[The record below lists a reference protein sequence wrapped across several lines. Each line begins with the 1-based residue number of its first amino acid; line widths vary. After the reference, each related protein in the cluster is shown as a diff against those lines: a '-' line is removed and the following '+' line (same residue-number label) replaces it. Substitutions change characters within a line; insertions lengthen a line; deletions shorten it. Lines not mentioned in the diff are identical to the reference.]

1 MERICKKEELLLYR
15 LEGKWND
22 YIGVQKIVL
31 KVLREESFFVDD
43 KVINQ
48 QTGMVIRIN
57 AKGIKE
63 TIGPGKR
70 FQALPKVLKEEKI
83 ATIRHLKQI
92 IARAELVCDNV
103 PNRHYENGYTYAYLK
118 ANIIIDDKLVGIK
131 ITIKKK
137 ISVNWF
143 WIHNIDEIKC

>member
-22 YIGVQKIVL
+22 YIGVQ
-31 KVLREESFFVDD
+31 
-43 KVINQ
+43 
-48 QTGMVIRIN
+48 
-57 AKGIKE
+57 
-63 TIGPGKR
+63 
-70 FQALPKVLKEEKI
+70 KI

-118 ANIIIDDKLVGIK
+118 TNIIIDDKLVGIK